1 MGTEV
6 GMSCETLPLFNLDPT
21 TADRFDE
28 FHAANPHVYEA
39 LVRLAREWVQRTGRR
54 QLGMKA
60 LFERARWDL
69 VLSTTDPD
77 FVLNNDYTPFYSRL
91 IMARE
96 SDLSGLFALRRS
108 TADELFGR
116 SA

>member
-1 MGTEV
+1 MTAE
-6 GMSCETLPLFNLDPT
+6 LALFSIDPT
-21 TADRFDE
+21 TADRFDA
-28 FHAANPHVYEA
+28 FHQDNPHVYAA
-39 LVRLAREWVQRTGRR
+39 LVRLAREWVARTGRR

-69 VLSTTDPD
+69 VIETSDPD
-77 FVLNNDYTPFYSRL
+77 FVLNNDYTAYYSRL

-96 SDLSGLFALRRS
+96 PDLDGIFALRRS
-108 TADELFGR
+108 AADELFGR

>member
-1 MGTEV
+1 
-6 GMSCETLPLFNLDPT
+6 MSCETLPLFSLDPT
-21 TADRFDE
+21 TAERFVA
-28 FHAANPHVYEA
+28 FHAENPHVYDV

-69 VLSTTDPD
+69 VISTTDPD
-77 FVLNNDYTPFYSRL
+77 FVLNNDYTAYYSRL
-91 IMARE
+91 IMAHE
-96 SDLSGLFALRRS
+96 PDLAGIFALRRS
-108 TADELFGR
+108 VADELYGR